1 MRCKP
6 ALYATTPT
14 PLVTIH
20 YIRQRRALNDIGA
33 DADEVAEPQVRTAH
47 GTAEC
52 LLQGFEGQAR
62 LSKVESYIY
71 GCTTQHSAIYAYS
84 TYYGLYS
91 QYG

>member
-52 LLQGFEGQAR
+52 LLQDFERQAR
-62 LSKVESYIY
+62 LSKVESYMAVPPSTVLYIY
-71 GCTTQHSAIYAYS
+71 L
-84 TYYGLYS
+84 LYLLWPV
-91 QYG
+91 